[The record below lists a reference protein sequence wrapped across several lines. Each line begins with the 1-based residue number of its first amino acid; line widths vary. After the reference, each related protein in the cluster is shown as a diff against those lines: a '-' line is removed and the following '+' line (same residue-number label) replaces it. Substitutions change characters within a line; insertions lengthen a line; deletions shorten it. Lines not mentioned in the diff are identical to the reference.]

1 MTCFLGLYLYLF
13 CCNNHISKIFYK
25 KPFNKSK
32 IIRHRFGHKKTS
44 FHSFGSFR
52 NITSS
57 GKMESNQSTWHSC
70 SRECFSSMRIL
81 SDASSSALPRF
92 SLSLMS
98 WATFFSRSFFL
109 WVTKS
114 ISSLRISR
122 CVTWSWTVTL
132 LSLTWSRNWVIRS
145 LSSASRAAEFWSS
158 EVSLWFCSVS
168 WLTKCERSLKKWPKL
183 EFYFKKAHK
192 VGQTFRRAW
201 SWCRCH
207 WVCSSRCQ
215 YQIGA
220 PRCVARIRPPWCVI
234 VGGDGVF
241 LAPAT
246 EKLTK
251 CWN

>member
-1 MTCFLGLYLYLF
+1 
-13 CCNNHISKIFYK
+13 
-25 KPFNKSK
+25 
-32 IIRHRFGHKKTS
+32 
-44 FHSFGSFR
+44 
-52 NITSS
+52 
-57 GKMESNQSTWHSC
+57 MESNQSTWHSC